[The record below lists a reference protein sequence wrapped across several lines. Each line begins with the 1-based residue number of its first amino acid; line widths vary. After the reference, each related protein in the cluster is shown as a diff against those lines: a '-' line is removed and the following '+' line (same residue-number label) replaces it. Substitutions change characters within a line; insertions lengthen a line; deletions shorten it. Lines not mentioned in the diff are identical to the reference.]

1 MRQAIGKECAM
12 TQEQAIQ
19 ELETKIKEIEKRI
32 TTLEPMSTGWKMFT
46 GIKIGYKLALD
57 ILTK

>member
-1 MRQAIGKECAM
+1 M